1 MIYKCV
7 CPNCG
12 FEFTLA
18 TNDTDDIEELTSC
31 PCGSKTEVVVG
42 NIHDSEMEV

>member
-1 MIYKCV
+1 MIYKCE

-18 TNDTDDIEELTSC
+18 TNDTENIKELTSC
-31 PCGSKTEVVVG
+31 PCGSETNVEVQ
-42 NIHDSEMEV
+42 ND